1 MPAILPPTTA
11 VTFTASYEVD
21 RTFRVECD
29 TYHENRQWSQI
40 SVVHLEF
47 PPNRYKSMV
56 GGLSRRGASPSERV
70 CRAISDIVAT
80 HT

>member
-1 MPAILPPTTA
+1 MLSPPPSRLIA
-11 VTFTASYEVD
+11 RFAWSVTIT
-21 RTFRVECD
+21 R
-29 TYHENRQWSQI
+29 HGNRQWLQI
-40 SVVHLEF
+40 SVVHLKF
-47 PPNRYKSMV
+47 RTNHYKSMV